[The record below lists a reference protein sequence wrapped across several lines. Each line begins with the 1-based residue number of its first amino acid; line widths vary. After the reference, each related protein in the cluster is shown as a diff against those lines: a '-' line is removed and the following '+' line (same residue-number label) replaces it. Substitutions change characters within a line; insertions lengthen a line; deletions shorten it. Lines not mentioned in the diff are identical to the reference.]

1 MKASTKGLLIGGG
14 VALLGV
20 VIWLIVRPK
29 EKKEKKEEEKEKI
42 ESNLEKIIGKQS
54 GDIYYKRDGVW
65 YHDNG
70 NKVNQEMFYKYQY
83 PN

>member
-1 MKASTKGLLIGGG
+1 MSGLRNGIIIGGG
-14 VALLGV
+14 IASVGIVL
-20 VIWLIVRPK
+20 WLIFRI
-29 EKKEKKEEEKEKI
+29 KKGSEPTE
-42 ESNLEKIIGKQS
+42 EKIIGKQS

-70 NKVNQEMFYKYQY
+70 NKVNQEMFYKHQY

>member
-1 MKASTKGLLIGGG
+1 MKASTQGLLIGGG
-14 VALLGV
+14 IASVGIIL
-20 VIWLIVRPK
+20 WLIFRPK
-29 EKKEKKEEEKEKI
+29 KGGEFVYSELTE
-42 ESNLEKIIGKQS
+42 EKIIGKQS